1 MEDGGWREGE
11 GEPVGKRK
19 KGSWQEKGELQT
31 LNSIGGELFI
41 HLNLFALD

>member
-1 MEDGGWREGE
+1 MEDGGWRE

-41 HLNLFALD
+41 NLNLFALD